1 MVPIAT
7 IRILPLENGW
17 TYCKFYRKNVIKLFW
32 LIASIDR
39 SQSYE
44 NKSLAVQFTSL
55 LQLIK
60 NGEYKT
66 MRVENFSEI
75 LSTKTYEYCRIIH

>member
-7 IRILPLENGW
+7 IRILPQENGW
-17 TYCKFYRKNVIKLFW
+17 TNCKLYRKNVIKLFW
-32 LIASIDR
+32 LVFRQLISAYR
-39 SQSYE
+39 YLE
-44 NKSLAVQFTSL
+44 NQSLAVQFTRL

-66 MRVENFSEI
+66 KLGRKFFGNTVYKC
-75 LSTKTYEYCRIIH
+75 L